1 MRESRGAQLVERL
14 KRFACFHSGKSAW
27 LILLGLALAVRL
39 LVACLLTGPPYMDAY
54 YYTVGAGRLALP
66 QEGDI
71 EGGSLRSF
79 PFMGNGT
86 GFTEPFLWH
95 YLDDPAGLPRPG
107 FLYWMPLPSILAAP
121 FVALSSPSTGS
132 APLESRSFLIVQL
145 PFVLL
150 SALLPLVSYFV
161 ALQTTGSQRHAWAAG
176 LLTIFSGFFFPYW
189 TLPETFAPFALFGS
203 LALWLAGAGYGM
215 LDTGRWCVVG
225 VLVGLA
231 HLTRADGFLLLP
243 VVVLAPLVLSRP
255 RPHTSPSAERKGR
268 PGQPLGRA
276 QGPPLQRLRATRV
289 ACNALPGFFCALV
302 FVILGYLLVMG
313 PWFLRN
319 AALIGA
325 PLSSAGAQT
334 LWLTNYDDLFCYG
347 CDLSPRTYLAW
358 GWDNILHSKFYAL
371 WVNFQRLWA
380 EDCLI
385 FLLPFVLIGLYR
397 LWRNPVESGGHKVR
411 PVFILSTVYLVLLYL
426 IHSLAFT
433 FPGWRGGFF
442 HSSGALLPFLL
453 VAGMD
458 GLDAT
463 VRWAAR
469 RRRGWNVRVAYRV
482 FTTGVVVLAILL
494 SLYVAMSTWPSWRN
508 VGQVYRE
515 IEARLARRGVSR
527 DAIVM
532 VGNPPAF
539 WYHARRPAVVVPN
552 GSVEDLLNVAVRYGV
567 EYVVLDQNR
576 PAPLAGLYA
585 GEESNARLA
594 EVASWGET
602 QARVVLYEVR

>member
-1 MRESRGAQLVERL
+1 
-14 KRFACFHSGKSAW
+14 
-27 LILLGLALAVRL
+27 
-39 LVACLLTGPPYMDAY
+39 
-54 YYTVGAGRLALP
+54 
-66 QEGDI
+66 
-71 EGGSLRSF
+71 
-79 PFMGNGT
+79 MGNEAS
-86 GFTEPFLWH
+86 FTEPFLWH
-95 YLDDPAGLPRPG
+95 YLDNPAGLPRPG

-121 FVALSSPSTGS
+121 FVALFSHSASS

-161 ALQTTGSQRHAWAAG
+161 ARQTTGSQRHAWAAG

-203 LALWLAGAGYGM
+203 LALWLAGTGNGI
-215 LDTGRWCVVG
+215 LDTGRWCVIG
-225 VLVGLA
+225 MLVGLA

-243 VVVLAPLVLSRP
+243 VVALAPLFLSRP
-255 RPHTSPSAERKGR
+255 RLHTSAPCKRR
-268 PGQPLGRA
+268 RA
-276 QGPPLQRLRATRV
+276 QGSPLQGLRATRV
-289 ACNALPGFFCALV
+289 ACNTLPGFFRAPVL
-302 FVILGYLLVMG
+302 VILGYLLVMG

-319 AALIGA
+319 VALIGA
-325 PLSSAGAQT
+325 PLSSAGTKT

-371 WVNFQRLWA
+371 WMNLQRLWA

-397 LWRNPVESGGHKVR
+397 LWSNPVESDGHKAG

-426 IHSLAFT
+426 VHSLAFT

-458 GLDAT
+458 GVDAA

-469 RRRGWNVRVAYRV
+469 RRRGWDVRVAYRV
-482 FTTGVVVLAILL
+482 FTTGVVVLAVLL
-494 SLYVAMSTWPSWRN
+494 SLYVALSTLPSWRN
-508 VGQVYRE
+508 AGQVYRE
-515 IEARLARRGVSR
+515 IEARLARRGVSK
-527 DAIVM
+527 DAVVM

-539 WYHARRPAVVVPN
+539 WYHTRRPAVVVPN
-552 GSVEDLLNVAVRYGV
+552 GGVEDLLSVAGRYGV

-576 PAPLAGLYA
+576 PGPLAGFYA
-585 GEESNARLA
+585 GEESSARLD
-594 EVASWGET
+594 EVANWGEAQT
-602 QARVVLYEVR
+602 RVVLYEVR